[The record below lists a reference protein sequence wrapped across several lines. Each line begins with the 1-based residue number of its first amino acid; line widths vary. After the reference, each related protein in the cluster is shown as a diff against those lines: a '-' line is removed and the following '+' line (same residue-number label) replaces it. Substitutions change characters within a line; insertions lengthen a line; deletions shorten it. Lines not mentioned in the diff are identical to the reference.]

1 MDNMEYIKSLEER
14 IDKLEKLIATIK
26 LDNNENITFTN
37 CQIQGMALQSCKDVT
52 IKDVTIKDFTVD
64 ALGFASFNAKI
75 ENANIH
81 NFQNQKGKV
90 RIKNCTINNKEE

>member
-52 IKDVTIKDFTVD
+52 IKNFTVD